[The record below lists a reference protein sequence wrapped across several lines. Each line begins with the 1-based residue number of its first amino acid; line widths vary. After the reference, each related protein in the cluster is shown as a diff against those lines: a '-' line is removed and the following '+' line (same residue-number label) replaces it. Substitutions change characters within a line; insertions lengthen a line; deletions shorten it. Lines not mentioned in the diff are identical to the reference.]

1 MQYLVKKKNCR
12 KSEAL
17 YVADTHTFNLKGK
30 QIITLTDLKEFAQE
44 FDLKEAT
51 EFIQNNPTFTIVENE
66 EYFDNDLLNDE
77 EEEDEDDE

>member
-12 KSEAL
+12 KSAEL
-17 YVADTHTFNLKGK
+17 YVADTHTFDLKGK

-44 FDLKEAT
+44 FKLKDAT
-51 EFIQNNPTFTIVENE
+51 DFIQKNSAFIIVEKEDFE
-66 EYFDNDLLNDE
+66 EENLLEEE